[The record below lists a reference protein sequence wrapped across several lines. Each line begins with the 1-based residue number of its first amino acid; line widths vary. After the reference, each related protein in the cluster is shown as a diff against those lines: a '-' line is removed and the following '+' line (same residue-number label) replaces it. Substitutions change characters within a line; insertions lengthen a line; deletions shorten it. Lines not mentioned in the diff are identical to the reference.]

1 MTTEAQLRQRVRNAH
16 GFFRELIDLTEIQ
29 GWMCRVKEDGLLFF
43 PPPDKRRPGMESV
56 YARDPGNESHSQ
68 KQIRDRFRKAGLVFP
83 DEQPPER
90 KPKAVMATTTHTPSS
105 TAAPTPTANPFA
117 LIRQKISSTV
127 NLLSEI
133 EQLLGKIEV
142 DDEHAR
148 KIKEMLKGLVT

>member
-1 MTTEAQLRQRVRNAH
+1 MTAEAQLRQRVRGAH
-16 GFFRELIDLTEIQ
+16 GFFRDLLDLAEDQ
-29 GWMCRVKEDGLLFF
+29 GWKFRVKEEGLLFF
-43 PPPDKRRPGMESV
+43 PPANKRRPGMESV
-56 YARDPGNESHSQ
+56 YASDPGNQSHQ
-68 KQIRDRFRKAGLVFP
+68 QRHIRDRFRKAGLVFP

-90 KPKAVMATTTHTPSS
+90 KPKAVMATTTNTLSS
-105 TAAPTPTANPFA
+105 TAAPPSTANPFA
-117 LIRQKISSTV
+117 LIRQKISATV